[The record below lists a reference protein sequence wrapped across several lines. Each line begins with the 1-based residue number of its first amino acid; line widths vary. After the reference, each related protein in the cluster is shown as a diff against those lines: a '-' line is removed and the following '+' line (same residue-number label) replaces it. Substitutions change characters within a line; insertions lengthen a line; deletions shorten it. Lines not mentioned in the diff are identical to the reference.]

1 MNPFRETIVTSPWE
15 SPGVDVP
22 SIHENVLSACL
33 QGIEEVRSRGR
44 STGLVIHGAAGSGKT
59 HLLRRLRGRLASDAP
74 AATDRRECLYVWVRL
89 QTSPRMI
96 WRTLRRTLVEDWFR
110 PVVQGRSQFDRI
122 LFHRLAEIRVAKGD
136 LEPWYEYMR
145 DEAPQGL
152 SELMEQIAVNLHLDF
167 NTAIA
172 FEHIA
177 FGRHRRDLRAWLGGT
192 SLPIAALERLS
203 MAQDDG
209 TDEER
214 EHEARDVVLMLCRL
228 AGDGLPI
235 VLSFD
240 QVEALQLVPDD
251 RDALFAFGQLIS
263 TLHDN
268 TSNTLLI
275 SSVQSSFFN
284 VLKASA
290 RSADYDRMTS
300 HGAFS
305 LDSLSLGEAEKLI
318 AARLSVSGETVPVT
332 GAAAKCWPLEPEEL
346 DGLIASAPL
355 YPRKLLTFCAEKF
368 ESRGRKGAVDPPAL
382 ISEQVG
388 RVPMPVVKPEP
399 VTPPVNRPQRVAQ
412 FLAER
417 WESSLEAKLASNTA
431 EATEDIVRHGVPM
444 LARILAPQAKPVRDE
459 TLADVEL
466 VYDSP
471 TGRTGVSLCTQP
483 NMTSLATKLK
493 RLKQQLGSRRIERL
507 VVLRDSRVP
516 LTKTAKAARQNLV
529 DLEGSGA
536 FVIHPP
542 IEVLAA
548 IDALRSLLSDAISG
562 DLNCDEELV
571 PPQTVSQ
578 WLEAHLSND
587 VRQFVAQ
594 LIGASESDVE
604 NKRSSDLRDL
614 ELLNTVL
621 ADQPMIPLELAAETL
636 QRSAADVVAFVQ
648 RHPEHIGLLGQ
659 PATIVFRVPGTPTA
673 SP

>member
-1 MNPFRETIVTSPWE
+1 MNPFRDAIVTSPWE

-22 SIHENVLSACL
+22 SIHEHVLTECL
-33 QGIEEVRSRGR
+33 CGIEEVRERHR
-44 STGLVIHGAAGSGKT
+44 SIGLLIHGAAGSGKT
-59 HLLRRLRGRLASDAP
+59 HLLRRLRARLASDAP

-145 DEAPQGL
+145 DEDPKGL

-192 SLPIAALERLS
+192 SLPQAALERLN

-228 AGDGLPI
+228 AGNGLPI

-263 TLHDN
+263 TLHDS

-284 VLKASA
+284 VLKTSA

-300 HGAFS
+300 YGALT
-305 LDSLSLGEAEKLI
+305 LDPLSRSEAEKLI
-318 AARLSVSGETVPVT
+318 AARLNVWGEQIPVA
-332 GAAAKCWPLEPEEL
+332 GDAAKSWPLEPREL
-346 DGLIASAPL
+346 DAVMTSEAV
-355 YPRKLLTFCAEKF
+355 YPRKLLTYCAEKF
-368 ESRGRKGAVDPPAL
+368 ETRRRAGGVQPPVLIEEQLGREPLPAT
-382 ISEQVG
+382 E
-388 RVPMPVVKPEP
+388 PEP
-399 VTPPVNRPQRVAQ
+399 MTTSPNRPQRVAQ

-417 WESSLEAKLASNTA
+417 WETTLEAKLASNSA
-431 EATEDIVRHGVPM
+431 DATEDIIRHGVPM
-444 LARILAPQAKPVRDE
+444 LARILAPLAKSVRDE
-459 TLADVEL
+459 MLADVEL
-466 VYDSP
+466 VFDSP
-471 TGRTGVSLCTQP
+471 GGRTGVSLCTQP
-483 NMTSLATKLK
+483 NMTVLATKLK
-493 RLKQQLGSRRIERL
+493 RLKQQLGSRRVEQL
-507 VVLRDSRVP
+507 VIVRDSRAP
-516 LTKTAKAARQNLV
+516 LTKTAKAARQYLT
-529 DLEGSGA
+529 DLEESGA
-536 FVIHPP
+536 LVVHPTV
-542 IEVLAA
+542 EVLAA
-548 IDALRSLLSDAISG
+548 IDTLRGLLSDAISG
-562 DLNCDEELV
+562 DLNCDEEIV

-578 WLEAHLSND
+578 WLEAHLAGD

-594 LIGASESDVE
+594 LIGTSGADTDA
-604 NKRSSDLRDL
+604 RSSDIRDL
-614 ELLNTVL
+614 EILNSVL
-621 ADQPMIPLELAAETL
+621 ADQPMIPVQSAAETL
-636 QRSAADVVAFVQ
+636 QRPIADVVSFVQ
-648 RHPEHIGLLGQ
+648 RHPEHLGLLGQ
-659 PATIVFRVPGTPTA
+659 PATLVFRVPGTPAT